1 MSSRRKENVSTPEAG
16 TIPGRLGG
24 PGKVLEH
31 QREAMTHLARRFAQI
46 MHCAVAEAVP
56 DDFLRNEFGIL
67 VAISRMPE
75 IDRKGLA
82 DLMAMDATTVG
93 QLIDALEAKDLVERI
108 GSATDRRVKYLQL
121 TPNGRK
127 FLADYRPRSLKV
139 QADALSAL
147 SAKERRTLAEL
158 LVRVIE
164 ANPERDRPG
173 GGRRS
178 PKAKGD

>member
-1 MSSRRKENVSTPEAG
+1 MRKQAKNMASVGPSG
-16 TIPGRLGG
+16 GVGRPGG
-24 PGKVLEH
+24 PGIVLEH
-31 QREAMTHLARRFAQI
+31 QREAMTHLARRFSQI

-82 DLMAMDATTVG
+82 DLMAMDPTSVG
-93 QLIDALEAKDLVERI
+93 QLIDSLESRDFVERI
-108 GSATDRRVKYLQL
+108 GSPTDRRIKYLRL
-121 TPNGRK
+121 TPLGRK
-127 FLADYRPRSLKV
+127 FLGDYRPRSLRA
-139 QADALSAL
+139 QSEALTPLSAN
-147 SAKERRTLAEL
+147 ERRTLAEL
-158 LVRVIE
+158 LVRIIE
-164 ANPERDRPG
+164 ANPDWDRPG